1 MKVIGH
7 RGAAG
12 LAPENT
18 FAGFN
23 LALELGVDGIET
35 DVQKTKDGKLVLF
48 HGIVLD
54 KTTNG
59 TGVLQETTWQ
69 ELQQLD
75 AGAWFDGQFVGER
88 IPLLEEALERY
99 GARTNF
105 DLEVK
110 QVGIEYEILSM
121 VERLNL
127 LDRVTFTSQDFP
139 TLCNI
144 TEKNPIAR
152 VGYITADVSEEN
164 LKRVVW
170 AGIRVV
176 CPRAE
181 KVTRYLVDQCHSLG
195 LFVRACGKRN
205 TELMRNAIHAG
216 VDGMTFDFPNLL
228 FEELGR
234 AKY

>member
-18 FAGFN
+18 FAGFD
-23 LALELGVDGIET
+23 LALAMGVDGLET
-35 DVQKTKDGKLVLF
+35 DVQRTKDGKLVLF
-48 HGIVLD
+48 HDDRLD

-59 TGVLQETTWQ
+59 TGVLQETSWQ

-75 AGAWFDGQFVGER
+75 AGSWFDTKYTGEHV
-88 IPLLEEALERY
+88 PLLVEALKRY
-99 GARTNF
+99 GARTYF

-110 QVGIEYEILSM
+110 QIGNEDEVLSL
-121 VERLNL
+121 VEQLKL
-127 LDRVTFTSQDFP
+127 LDRITFTSQDFP

-144 TEKNPIAR
+144 KKKNPLAR

-164 LKRVVW
+164 LTRVVG
-170 AGIRVV
+170 AGIQVF

-205 TELMRNAIHAG
+205 TELMKNAIYAG
-216 VDGMTFDFPNLL
+216 VDGMTFDFPDVLL
-228 FEELGR
+228 KELGR
-234 AKY
+234 V